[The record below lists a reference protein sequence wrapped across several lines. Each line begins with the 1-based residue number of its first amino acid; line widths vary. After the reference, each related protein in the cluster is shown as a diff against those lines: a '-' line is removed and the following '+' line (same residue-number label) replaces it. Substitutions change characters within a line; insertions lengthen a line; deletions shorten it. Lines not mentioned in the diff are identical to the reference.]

1 MTAMIEECCE
11 DLLSLVYEML
21 GWWWDDYDDFFV
33 LVFLGDVGLWV
44 MINFD
49 IVFNNILV
57 IFLIGWSMAVSIPS
71 KY

>member
-1 MTAMIEECCE
+1 
-11 DLLSLVYEML
+11 ML
-21 GWWWDDYDDFFV
+21 GWWDDYDYDDFFV

-57 IFLIGWSMAVSIPS
+57 IFLIRWSMAISITS